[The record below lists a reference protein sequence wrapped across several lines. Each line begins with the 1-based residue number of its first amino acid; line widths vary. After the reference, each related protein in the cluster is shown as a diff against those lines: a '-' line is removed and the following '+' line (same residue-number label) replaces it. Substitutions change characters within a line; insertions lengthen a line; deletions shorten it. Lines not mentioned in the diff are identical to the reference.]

1 MKPWMRVALAMFVVG
16 WGANQFSPLLL
27 VYRRG
32 GAVSESA
39 VTMAFGAYA
48 LGLIPALLLAV
59 PIARRCGQVRTMRAV
74 LALSAVASL
83 ILVVGG
89 ERMWA
94 LVLGRLLAGVASGAA
109 FGPGTAWVKE
119 LSDGDS
125 PGAGARRAAMALSV
139 GFGGGPLVAGAL
151 AQWLSAPE
159 VVPYLVHI
167 GLTACVAPLVWN
179 APTGITS
186 EARHDEAGLGGL
198 SAIFGHR
205 GFRFQVAPTAP
216 LVFGA
221 ATTSFAVLPALVPP
235 HGPSVAAS
243 GGLAGLT
250 LASGAAVQPLARRMS
265 KRSRHTIRHWGLTAG
280 TAGFLLGAV
289 TVRLHDPVVLIP
301 AAITLGACYGML
313 MVAGLSRVEALAAP
327 NELAG
332 AAAVFYCLSYL
343 GFAAPY
349 LVTAVGHWVPPAV
362 LLICAACVVA
372 ALIPATALV
381 RGPDS
386 GGGPST
392 GRGRSVRRGTEGPA
406 GTPSVR
412 RESHPDPAWERKTS
426 CA

>member
-32 GAVSESA
+32 GVVSESA

-59 PIARRCGQVRTMRAV
+59 PVAHRYGQVRTMRVV

-83 ILVVGG
+83 ILLVGG
-89 ERMWA
+89 ERIWA
-94 LVLGRLLAGVASGAA
+94 LVLGRLLAGIASGSA
-109 FGPGTAWVKE
+109 FGPGTAWIKE
-119 LSDGDS
+119 LSDGDA
-125 PGAGARRAAMALSV
+125 PGAGARRAAMALSA

-167 GLTACVAPLVWN
+167 CLTACVAPLVWN
-179 APTGITS
+179 APGGITAA
-186 EARHDEAGLGGL
+186 ARHDEAGLRGPG
-198 SAIFGHR
+198 AIFGHR

-265 KRSRHTIRHWGLTAG
+265 TRSRHAIRVWGLAAG
-280 TAGFLLGAV
+280 IAGFLLGAV
-289 TVRLHDPVVLIP
+289 TIRLHDPMVLIP

-362 LLICAACVVA
+362 LLVCAACVVA

-381 RGPDS
+381 RTPES

-392 GRGRSVRRGTEGPA
+392 GRGRPVPCGTGGPA
-406 GTPSVR
+406 GTPTAR
-412 RESHPDPAWERKTS
+412 RKTHRDPARERKTS

>member
-59 PIARRCGQVRTMRAV
+59 PVARRYGQVRTMRVV

-83 ILVVGG
+83 ILLVGG
-89 ERMWA
+89 ERIWA
-94 LVLGRLLAGVASGAA
+94 LVLGRLLAGIASGSA
-109 FGPGTAWVKE
+109 FGPGTAWIKE
-119 LSDGDS
+119 LSDGDA
-125 PGAGARRAAMALSV
+125 PGAGARRVALALSA

-167 GLTACVAPLVWN
+167 CLTACVAPLLWN
-179 APTGITS
+179 ASGGITS
-186 EARHDEAGLGGL
+186 AARHDEAGLRGL
-198 SAIFGHR
+198 GAIFGHR

-265 KRSRHTIRHWGLTAG
+265 TRSRHAIRVWGLAAG
-280 TAGFLLGAV
+280 IAGFLLGAV
-289 TVRLHDPVVLIP
+289 TIRLHDPVVLIP

-362 LLICAACVVA
+362 LLVCAACVVA

-381 RGPDS
+381 RTPES
-386 GGGPST
+386 GGGSAT
-392 GRGRSVRRGTEGPA
+392 GLGRPVPCGTGGPA
-406 GTPSVR
+406 GTPTAR
-412 RESHPDPAWERKTS
+412 RETHRDPARERKTS

>member
-1 MKPWMRVALAMFVVG
+1 MKPWMRVSLAMFVVG

-59 PIARRCGQVRTMRAV
+59 PVARRYGQVRTMRVV

-83 ILVVGG
+83 ILLVGG
-89 ERMWA
+89 ERIWA
-94 LVLGRLLAGVASGAA
+94 LVLGRLLAGIASGSA
-109 FGPGTAWVKE
+109 FGPGTAWIKE
-119 LSDGDS
+119 LSDGDA
-125 PGAGARRAAMALSV
+125 PGAGARRVALALSA

-167 GLTACVAPLVWN
+167 CLTACVAPLVWN
-179 APTGITS
+179 ASGGITS
-186 EARHDEAGLGGL
+186 AARHDEAGLRGL
-198 SAIFGHR
+198 GAIFGHR

-265 KRSRHTIRHWGLTAG
+265 TRSRHAIRVWGLAAG
-280 TAGFLLGAV
+280 IAGFLLGAV
-289 TVRLHDPVVLIP
+289 TIRLHDPVVLIP

-362 LLICAACVVA
+362 LLVCAACVVA

-381 RGPDS
+381 RTPES
-386 GGGPST
+386 GGGSAT
-392 GRGRSVRRGTEGPA
+392 GRGRPVPCGTGGPA
-406 GTPSVR
+406 GTPTAR
-412 RESHPDPAWERKTS
+412 RETHRDPARERKTS

>member
-59 PIARRCGQVRTMRAV
+59 PVARRYGQVRTMRVV

-83 ILVVGG
+83 ILLVGG
-89 ERMWA
+89 ERIWA
-94 LVLGRLLAGVASGAA
+94 LVLGRLLAGIASGSA
-109 FGPGTAWVKE
+109 FGPGTAWIKE
-119 LSDGDS
+119 LSDGDA
-125 PGAGARRAAMALSV
+125 PGAGARRVALALSA

-167 GLTACVAPLVWN
+167 CLTACVAPLVWN
-179 APTGITS
+179 ASGGITS
-186 EARHDEAGLGGL
+186 AARHDEAGLRGL
-198 SAIFGHR
+198 GAIFGHR

-265 KRSRHTIRHWGLTAG
+265 TRSRHAIRVWGLAAG
-280 TAGFLLGAV
+280 IAGFLLGAV
-289 TVRLHDPVVLIP
+289 TIRLHDPVVLIP

-362 LLICAACVVA
+362 LLVCAACVVA

-381 RGPDS
+381 RTPES
-386 GGGPST
+386 GGGSAT
-392 GRGRSVRRGTEGPA
+392 GRGRPVPCGTGGPA
-406 GTPSVR
+406 GTPTAR
-412 RESHPDPAWERKTS
+412 RETHRDPARERKTS

>member
-32 GAVSESA
+32 GVVSESA

-59 PIARRCGQVRTMRAV
+59 PVAHRYGQVRTMRVV

-83 ILVVGG
+83 ILLVGG
-89 ERMWA
+89 ERIWA
-94 LVLGRLLAGVASGAA
+94 LVLGRLLAGIASGSA
-109 FGPGTAWVKE
+109 FGPGTAWIKE
-119 LSDGDS
+119 LSDGDA
-125 PGAGARRAAMALSV
+125 PGAGARRAAMALSA

-167 GLTACVAPLVWN
+167 CLTACVAPLVWN
-179 APTGITS
+179 APGGITAA
-186 EARHDEAGLGGL
+186 ARHDEAGLRGL
-198 SAIFGHR
+198 GAIFGHR

-265 KRSRHTIRHWGLTAG
+265 TRSRHAIRVWGLAAG
-280 TAGFLLGAV
+280 IAGFLLGAV
-289 TVRLHDPVVLIP
+289 TIRLHDPMVLIP
-301 AAITLGACYGML
+301 AAITLGVCYGML

-362 LLICAACVVA
+362 LLVCAACVVA

-381 RGPDS
+381 RTPES

-392 GRGRSVRRGTEGPA
+392 GRGRPVPCGTGGPA
-406 GTPSVR
+406 GTPTAR
-412 RESHPDPAWERKTS
+412 RKTHRDPARERKTS